1 MPITLYDFTA
11 ATFDRGLERLAALLD
26 IGRSHADATGTPHD
40 ALLNARLAPDMLT
53 LVGQVQ
59 RASDTA
65 KLTLVRVG
73 GVENEPFADEETSF
87 ADLAAR
93 IARTRA
99 FIARIPR
106 TTLDGREDET
116 VAAKV
121 GGSEISMPAVDYVRI
136 FALPNF
142 QFHVVT
148 AYGILRANGVAIGKR
163 DFLGPMG

>member
-11 ATFDRGLERLAALLD
+11 ATFDRGLERLAVFLEK
-26 IGRSHADATGTPHD
+26 GRAHADAAESPHD
-40 ALLNARLAPDMLT
+40 ALLGARLAPDMLT
-53 LVGQVQ
+53 LIGQVQ

-73 GVENEPFADEETSF
+73 GVENEPFPDDESGF

-99 FIARIPR
+99 FIGRVPR
-106 TTLDGREDET
+106 TALDGREDEVVSAT
-116 VAAKV
+116 VGRIAV
-121 GGSEISMPAVDYVRI
+121 SMPAGEYVRV

-148 AYGILRANGVAIGKR
+148 AYDILRANGVELGKR
-163 DFLGPMG
+163 DFIGPMG

>member
-11 ATFDRGLERLAALLD
+11 AMFDRGLERLAAVLD
-26 IGRSHADATGTPHD
+26 KGRAHADAAGTPHD
-40 ALLNARLAPDMLT
+40 ALLGARLAPDMLT

-73 GVENEPFADEETSF
+73 GVENEPFPDEEAGF
-87 ADLAAR
+87 GDLAAR

-99 FIARIPR
+99 FIARVPR
-106 TTLDGREDET
+106 AAIDGREDAI
-116 VAAKV
+116 VSASV
-121 GGSEISMPAVDYVRI
+121 GRIAVSMPAGEYVRA

-148 AYGILRANGVAIGKR
+148 AYDILRAKGVDLGKR
-163 DFLGPMG
+163 DFIGPLG